1 MHDLLKKLFRI
12 LPLTNWYENR
22 NMLVGIIITIVTSL
36 QLIIYGEH
44 TDSLI
49 DNKKEI
55 KYSKSFW
62 NY

>member
-36 QLIIYGEH
+36 QLIIYDEH
-44 TDSLI
+44 ILI
-49 DNKKEI
+49 L
-55 KYSKSFW
+55 
-62 NY
+62 